1 MKGRWS
7 LRTDQKSTSR
17 STRSTMT
24 KKNPQCSPPDLE
36 TTTNLVWKG
45 ADVYSTAYGISVPS
59 QKPGEPRKLRKTNQ
73 ENIPAT
79 PEKSRNCPV
88 IWEARRKLVLLG
100 LTAVPVRGGSQ
111 PVPDILAW
119 DQSTLYVI
127 AVRRVRSQGHVHD
140 IAIRH
145 QELISDLKA
154 MSIQKMARIQLWIRY
169 SRRFHIY
176 EILEGGLMSRG
187 QV

>member
-1 MKGRWS
+1 
-7 LRTDQKSTSR
+7 
-17 STRSTMT
+17 MT
-24 KKNPQCSPPDLE
+24 KKSPQCSPPDLE

-59 QKPGEPRKLRKTNQ
+59 PKPGELLKLREMNP
-73 ENIPAT
+73 ENIQAT

-88 IWEARRKLVLLG
+88 IWEARRKLALRG

-127 AVRRVRSQGHVHD
+127 AVRRVRSQSHVHD

-145 QELISDLKA
+145 QEIIRDLKA
-154 MSIQKMARIQLWIRY
+154 MNIPKMARIQLWIRY
-169 SRRFHIY
+169 PQRFQIY
-176 EILEGGLMSRG
+176 EILEGGLMSWG
-187 QV
+187 QA